1 MLSYKE
7 ILQLF
12 EQRLSA
18 YSYGNQPQ
26 RLYEPINYIMSL
38 GGKRL
43 RPVLLLTANQM
54 CQGNIEEAMP
64 AALAIESFHNFTLL
78 HDDIMDK
85 SEMRR
90 GKATVNTKW
99 NDNIAILSGD
109 TLFAKAYEMM
119 NKLPAEQL
127 KESLQLFTKTAVEVC
142 EGQQYDMD
150 FETAKK
156 VSIEEYC
163 TMIRLKTAV
172 LLAASLKMGALLAGA
187 PKEEQDKFY
196 KLGEEIGM
204 AFQIKDDSL
213 DVFGQQQAFGKETG
227 LDIFTN
233 KKTYVYLKAFEMADS
248 ETKRALKEAFSI
260 QDKTRK
266 IKEVTALYHKI
277 GVKKEADTQILSH
290 HNRASTILSE
300 INCSQESKETITKII
315 HTLIDREV

>member
-12 EQRLSA
+12 EERLSA
-18 YSYGNQPQ
+18 YSYGEQPQ
-26 RLYEPINYIMSL
+26 RLYEPIEYIMSL

-64 AALAIESFHNFTLL
+64 AAMAIESFHNFTLL

-90 GKATVNTKW
+90 GKPTVNTKW
-99 NDNIAILSGD
+99 NDNIAILAGD
-109 TLFAKAYEMM
+109 TLLAKAYEMM
-119 NKLPAEQL
+119 NNLPAKRL
-127 KESLQLFTKTAVEVC
+127 KESLELFTKTAVEVC

-150 FETAKK
+150 FETATE

-163 TMIRLKTAV
+163 KMIRLKTAV
-172 LLAASLKMGALLAGA
+172 LIAASLKMGALIAGTT
-187 PKEEQDKFY
+187 KEEQNKFY

-213 DVFGQQQAFGKETG
+213 DVFGQQAAFGKETG
-227 LDIFTN
+227 LDIFTD
-233 KKTYVYLKAFEMADS
+233 KKTFIYLNAFEMANF
-248 ETKRALKEAFSI
+248 ETKKALKEAFSL

-277 GVKKEADTQILSH
+277 GIKEEADKRILFHHNAASQILS
-290 HNRASTILSE
+290 S
-300 INCSQESKETITKII
+300 INCSQESKDILKKII